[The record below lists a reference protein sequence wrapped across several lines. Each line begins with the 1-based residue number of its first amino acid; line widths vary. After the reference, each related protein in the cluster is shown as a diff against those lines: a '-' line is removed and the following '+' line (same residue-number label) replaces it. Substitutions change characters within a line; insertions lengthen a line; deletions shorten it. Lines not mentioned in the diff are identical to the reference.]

1 MTDVHNQLKEV
12 SKFLSDYSTCLMAVG
27 VQTSRIVRNASRIA
41 QTFGLSVE
49 MTVFLKTIILTV
61 WDSEGNHSYSTVGQ
75 VKPKGLNFEMNARLS
90 QLSWECRDKRLSL
103 SELEARYNE
112 IISKPRVSKWVVLV
126 LVSFANAAF
135 CRLFQGDY
143 ISMAIVF
150 FATLDGFCIRQLL
163 TERGWNHYAV
173 FIISA
178 FVASIIGSTGYV
190 FGWGK
195 TPDMAIGTS
204 VLYLVPGVPLIN
216 GIMDII
222 DGHVLAGTSRLINA
236 ALLIICIAM
245 GLSATIFIIGIDT
258 L

>member
-27 VQTSRIVRNASRIA
+27 VQTSRIVRNTSRIA
-41 QTFGLSVE
+41 RTYGLTVE
-49 MTVFLKTIILTV
+49 MTVLLKTIVMTV
-61 WDSEGNHSYSTVGQ
+61 WDSEHTHSYSAVGQ

-90 QLSWECRDKRLSL
+90 QLSWECQDKQLSL
-103 SELEARYNE
+103 DELQLKYET
-112 IISKPRVSKWVVLV
+112 IVSKPRVSKWIVLI

-135 CRLFQGDY
+135 CYLFQGDS
-143 ISMAIVF
+143 ISMIIVF
-150 FATLDGFCIRQLL
+150 FATLDGFCIRQTLM
-163 TERGWNHYAV
+163 ERGWNHFAIY
-173 FIISA
+173 IISA

-195 TPDMAIGTS
+195 TPDMALGTS

-216 GIMDII
+216 GVMDII

-245 GLSATIFIIGIDT
+245 GLSATLFVIGIET

>member
-1 MTDVHNQLKEV
+1 M
-12 SKFLSDYSTCLMAVG
+12 
-27 VQTSRIVRNASRIA
+27 
-41 QTFGLSVE
+41 
-49 MTVFLKTIILTV
+49 
-61 WDSEGNHSYSTVGQ
+61 
-75 VKPKGLNFEMNARLS
+75 
-90 QLSWECRDKRLSL
+90 
-103 SELEARYNE
+103 
-112 IISKPRVSKWVVLV
+112 LV

>member
-90 QLSWECRDKRLSL
+90 QLSWECRDKHLSL

-112 IISKPRVSKWVVLV
+112 IISKPRVSKWVV
-126 LVSFANAAF
+126 
-135 CRLFQGDY
+135 
-143 ISMAIVF
+143 
-150 FATLDGFCIRQLL
+150 
-163 TERGWNHYAV
+163 
-173 FIISA
+173 
-178 FVASIIGSTGYV
+178 
-190 FGWGK
+190 
-195 TPDMAIGTS
+195 
-204 VLYLVPGVPLIN
+204 
-216 GIMDII
+216 
-222 DGHVLAGTSRLINA
+222 
-236 ALLIICIAM
+236 
-245 GLSATIFIIGIDT
+245 
-258 L
+258 